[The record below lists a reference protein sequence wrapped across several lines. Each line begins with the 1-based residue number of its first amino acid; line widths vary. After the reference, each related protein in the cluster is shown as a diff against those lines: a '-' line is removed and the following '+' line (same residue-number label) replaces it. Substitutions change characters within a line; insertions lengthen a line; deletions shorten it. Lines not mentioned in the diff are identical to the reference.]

1 MTPMQIWWK
10 NYVSPPMPM
19 IKPSK
24 KLLSD
29 YLMLKTKINQLQTMK
44 ARPAGHRDQLR
55 PSRHQNQFRPSR
67 QQISFSSDQIK
78 SELKSD
84 TVQFKTIKTNISVA
98 SNQDSQCILAV
109 SRSSVQIDNSLRE
122 RINSLLKQEILYKD
136 ILNEMESTERNEII
150 RGKEKYKLQKRLL
163 MIHVTGQPEDVQYWR
178 TVVPDDVDVKT
189 LLVRELHSVPYSAHP
204 GVQRTLGK
212 VRRHFWWKGMA
223 GDVREFVESCPT
235 CQLEKA
241 DHTLKK
247 GSL

>member
-1 MTPMQIWWK
+1 MHDANADLVEELRVPSDANDQTIQEALIRLF
-10 NYVSPPMPM
+10 NAQDQDQSNADEGQASRAQRLVQA
-19 IKPSK
+19 IK
-24 KLLSD
+24 
-29 YLMLKTKINQLQTMK
+29 
-44 ARPAGHRDQLR
+44 AADQF
-55 PSRHQNQFRPSR
+55 Q
-67 QQISFSSDQIK
+67 FSSNQIK
-78 SELKSD
+78 SELSSE
-84 TVQFKTIKTNISVA
+84 TAQFKTIKTSILEA

-150 RGKEKYKLQKRLL
+150 RGKEKYKLQKGLL
-163 MIHVTGQPEDVQYWR
+163 MIHVIGQPEDVQYWR
-178 TVVPDDVDVKT
+178 TVVPDDVDVQT

-212 VRRHFWWKGMA
+212 ARRHFWWKGMA

-241 DHTLKK
+241 DHTL
-247 GSL
+247 